1 MTNVALTV
9 GQIWRDDCYYLD
21 RSSGECKRKYV
32 LVLATN
38 HSAGDIL
45 TAVFTS
51 KPNGLT
57 ELPAC
62 SLGPPR
68 AGYFVGVPG
77 GGLTKPTWVEFS
89 SVDTLDT
96 RDLEL
101 HIRSGR
107 KSFTAQ
113 LLPNNVCCAVLR
125 CASQSEDITK
135 RQLRW
140 IDDTIAS
147 LNCR

>member
-1 MTNVALTV
+1 MLEVVVTV

-21 RSSGECKRKYV
+21 RDSGECKRKYV

-38 HSAGDIL
+38 PNTGDVL

-57 ELPAC
+57 ETPAC

-77 GGLTKPTWVEFS
+77 GILTMPTWVDFS

-96 RDLEL
+96 HDLGL
-101 HIRSGR
+101 HVRSGR
-107 KSFTAQ
+107 KSLTAQ
-113 LLPNNVCCAVLR
+113 LLPNNICCAVLR
-125 CASQSEDITK
+125 CASQSEDITN

-140 IDDTIAS
+140 IDDTIAT
-147 LNCR
+147 LHCP